1 MLGAAFVLGGLAA
14 PAVATD
20 GAAARSEA
28 RGVERA
34 VAAAD
39 PASSTSVG
47 ATATKGGGFNGID
60 VVQVQGLLDPPNASL
75 VRDALRDAER
85 RGSTALILQLDS
97 SGAVS
102 TDAEGLART
111 IQQARVPVVV
121 WVGPAGSSASGGS
134 LLLAESAPLLYL
146 ATNAQV
152 GPLFPL
158 RLDEE
163 NHGTSLAPLP
173 VAANRADAL
182 DAVDTRRLGA
192 KAAVDAGVAD
202 GIRAVIGDVVI
213 GLDGMT
219 VTTAAGPVKLSTAEV
234 TKVDGKPRRR
244 PNQDVR
250 FRKLSLTG
258 QLQHTL
264 GTPWAAYFLFAIGG
278 SLIVFEFFT
287 ISIGIAGVV
296 GAGCLAGACFGFS
309 HLPVQGWAIG
319 LLLLAFV
326 GYAIDIQAG
335 GLGPWTVIGTLS
347 LVAGSIGLVGG
358 DASLGIAWWV
368 ILLVCL
374 GVVTFMLGGM
384 TAMLRSRF
392 ATPTVGRE
400 GLVGE
405 LGTAATDIDP
415 DGFALLRDTTWK
427 ARTNRATPVKR
438 GDVLRVVAV
447 EGLVLEIEPEAGGAK
462 DYRDRARS
470 REH

>member
-1 MLGAAFVLGGLAA
+1 VLHRWRVVLGAVCVVGGLVAPTFGADPAHGRTSVRTVAA
-14 PAVATD
+14 PAGD
-20 GAAARSEA
+20 
-28 RGVERA
+28 
-34 VAAAD
+34 
-39 PASSTSVG
+39 
-47 ATATKGGGFNGID
+47 GGFNGID

-75 VRDALRDAER
+75 VRDALHDAEAR
-85 RGSTALILQLDS
+85 KSTALVLQLDS

-102 TDAEGLART
+102 TDARALART
-111 IQQARVPVVV
+111 LQGAHVPVVV

-146 ATNAQV
+146 ATNAEV

-158 RLDEE
+158 RLDESDHDIE
-163 NHGTSLAPLP
+163 RAALP
-173 VAANRADAL
+173 VAPSRADAL
-182 DAVDTRRLGA
+182 
-192 KAAVDAGVAD
+192 AAVETRALRADAAVKAGVAD
-202 GIRAVIGDVVI
+202 GIRAVIGDVII
-213 GLDGMT
+213 GLDGQT
-219 VTTAAGPVKLSTAEV
+219 VSTVDGPVKLSTAEV

-250 FRKLSLTG
+250 FRKLSLVG

-264 GTPWAAYFLFAIGG
+264 GTPWAAYFLFAVGG
-278 SLIVFEFFT
+278 SLVVFEFFT

-296 GAGCLAGACFGFS
+296 GALCLAGACFGFS
-309 HLPVQGWAIG
+309 HLPVNGWAIG
-319 LLLLAFV
+319 LLVLAFL
-326 GYAIDIQAG
+326 GYSIDIQAG

-347 LVAGSIGLVGG
+347 LVGGSLGLFGG
-358 DASLGIAWWV
+358 DDALSVAWWV
-368 ILLVCL
+368 VLLVCL

-392 ATPTVGRE
+392 ATPTIGRE
-400 GLVGE
+400 GMIGE

-415 DGFALLRDTTWK
+415 DGTAIFRDAQWK

-438 GDVLRVVAV
+438 GDVVRVVAV